1 MLSEGRRHARMREFG
16 EQMCGRIIAAGIP
29 IWRAF
34 CAVGTLHPLV
44 AASAYIW
51 SRDQPGT
58 ARVLAEHGIL
68 ASPEFMQSPIAA
80 ARREGR
86 TIRRRLVDPACPID
100 FAVLAKFK
108 SEGGTD
114 YIAIPMARSDGGA
127 NVVTFLTDY
136 RGGFSDAEVAGL
148 EEIAQVLGL
157 IVELQS
163 SRRTAKSLL
172 ETYVGPRTGERVLSG
187 AITRGA
193 GETIRAVIWYCD
205 LRGFTALADQL
216 PREELTA
223 LLNEY
228 FEIMVGAVKAEGG
241 EVLKFTGD
249 GMLAIFELC
258 TGEDVSRCCSAALRA
273 AGAAEDGVRIANG
286 KRKAGA
292 AEIQFGLALHQ
303 GEVYYGNIGAPDRLD
318 FTVIGPAVNH
328 AERLEKISA
337 ELGRVVVTSASF
349 AAAAREP
356 LESLGHHKLRGVAE
370 PQEVFAVG
378 GAD

>member
-1 MLSEGRRHARMREFG
+1 MLSEGRLNASMREFG
-16 EQMCGRIIAAGIP
+16 EQMCVRIVAAGIP

-34 CAVGTLHPLV
+34 CVVGTLHPLV
-44 AASAYIW
+44 AASGYLW
-51 SRDQPGT
+51 KREQQGT
-58 ARVLAEHGIL
+58 VRLLAEHGLL

-80 ARREGR
+80 ARQEGR
-86 TIRRRLVDPACPID
+86 TFRRRLADSACPIE
-100 FAVLAKFK
+100 FEVLAKFK

-114 YIAIPMARSDGGA
+114 YLALPMVRSDGGA

-136 RGGFSDAEVAGL
+136 RDGFSDAEVAGL

-163 SRRTAKSLL
+163 SRRTARSLL
-172 ETYVGPRTGERVLSG
+172 ETYVGPRTGARVLSG
-187 AITRGA
+187 AITRGT
-193 GETIRAVIWYCD
+193 GETIRAVIWYSD
-205 LRGFTALADQL
+205 LRGFTALADRLAREQL
-216 PREELTA
+216 IA

-228 FEIMVGAVKAEGG
+228 FEIMVGVVKAEGG

-258 TGEDVSRCCSAALRA
+258 TGEDVSRCCRAALRA
-273 AGAAEDGVRIANG
+273 AAAAEDGVRKANV

-292 AEIQFGLALHQ
+292 PRISFGLALHQ

-318 FTVIGPAVNH
+318 FTVVGPAVNH
-328 AERLEKISA
+328 AERLEKIGA
-337 ELGRVVVTSASF
+337 DLGRIVVTSASF

-356 LESLGHHKLRGVAE
+356 LESLGRHKLRGVAE
-370 PQEVFAVG
+370 PQEVFALPI
-378 GAD
+378 D

>member
-1 MLSEGRRHARMREFG
+1 MNETNHIGAAQVVRWMLSEGRRNAHMREFG
-16 EQMCGRIIAAGIP
+16 EQMCARIVAAGIP

-34 CAVGTLHPLV
+34 CVVGTLHPLV

-51 SRDQPGT
+51 NRERPGT
-58 ARVLAEHGIL
+58 ARVLAEHGL
-68 ASPEFMQSPIAA
+68 LSSPEFMQSPIAA

-86 TIRRRLVDPACPID
+86 TFRRRLLDPACPID
-100 FAVLAKFK
+100 FEVLAKFK

-114 YIAIPMARSDGGA
+114 YIALPMIRSDGGA

-136 RGGFSDAEVAGL
+136 RDGFSDAEITGL

-187 AITRGA
+187 AIRRGA
-193 GETIRAVIWYCD
+193 GETIRAVIWFCD
-205 LRGFTALADQL
+205 LRGFTALADRL
-216 PREELTA
+216 ARDELTA

-228 FEIMVGAVKAEGG
+228 FEIMVGVVKAEGG

-258 TGEDVSRCCSAALRA
+258 TGEDVSRCCRAALRA
-273 AGAAEDGVRIANG
+273 ADAAEDGSASLTASA
-286 KRKAGA
+286 KR
-292 AEIQFGLALHQ
+292 
-303 GEVYYGNIGAPDRLD
+303 R
-318 FTVIGPAVNH
+318 
-328 AERLEKISA
+328 ERRKSSSDWRSIRVKFITA
-337 ELGRVVVTSASF
+337 ILGRRIGSTS
-349 AAAAREP
+349 R
-356 LESLGHHKLRGVAE
+356 
-370 PQEVFAVG
+370 
-378 GAD
+378 